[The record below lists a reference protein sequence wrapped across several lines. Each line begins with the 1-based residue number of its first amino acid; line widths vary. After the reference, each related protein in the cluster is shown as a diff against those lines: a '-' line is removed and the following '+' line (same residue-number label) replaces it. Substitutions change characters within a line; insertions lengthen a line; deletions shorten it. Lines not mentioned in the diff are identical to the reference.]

1 MSNNNT
7 KLSAPARQGEI
18 YIKGMMGAKPII
30 PFDPKKLE
38 ALAKEKMTAKAGA
51 YIIGGA
57 GTDDTIRENTEAFAK
72 YRIYPRMLRDV
83 SVRDTS
89 TELFGV
95 KIPCPILTCPIGV
108 LEMIDEEADK
118 AVGRATAKLGIPM
131 IISNQASYSMEEI
144 TAEMGDS
151 PRWFQLYWSK
161 SNDLVKSLVQ
171 RAERCGCTA
180 IAVTLDT
187 TVLGWR
193 VQDLDLMHL
202 PFLTGQGIAQY
213 TSDPVFREI
222 VANMDFGADAMQV
235 PGVDAETFKMVQAFT
250 GIYSRP
256 SLTWE
261 DLAFLRTV
269 TDLPILLKGILHP
282 EDAALAVEYG
292 MDGII
297 VSNHG
302 GRQVD
307 GAIAAIDAL
316 PKVVEAVRKAGS
328 DMPILMDSG
337 IRTGADVFKA
347 LALGAKAV
355 CVGRPYAYGLAIA
368 GQQGVEEVLANLMA
382 EFEFTMA
389 LAGCKDLSHF
399 RNNPII
405 KPTDM

>member
-1 MSNNNT
+1 MSNEKIT
-7 KLSAPARQGEI
+7 VSGPARQGEM
-18 YIKGMMGAKPII
+18 YIKGMMGAKPVV
-30 PFDPKKLE
+30 PFDPDKL
-38 ALAKEKMTAKAGA
+38 AAQAKEKMNPDAGG

-57 GTDDTIRENTEAFAK
+57 GTDDTIRENVDAFGK
-72 YRIYPRMLRDV
+72 YRIYPRMLKDV

-95 KIPCPILTCPIGV
+95 KIPSPILTCPIGV
-108 LEMIDEEADK
+108 LEMINEEADK
-118 AVGRATAKLGIPM
+118 AVARATSKLGVPM
-131 IISNQASYSMEEI
+131 IMSNQASFPMEEI

-171 RAERCGCTA
+171 RAEKSGCSA

-187 TVLGWR
+187 TILGWR
-193 VQDLDLMHL
+193 VQDLDLLHL
-202 PFLTGQGIAQY
+202 PFLKGQGIAQY
-213 TSDPVFREI
+213 TSDPVFNTI
-222 VANMDFGADAMQV
+222 VANMDFGDN
-235 PGVDAETFKMVQAFT
+235 PLKLPPDLGVSAETFKAIQTFT
-250 GIYSRP
+250 GVYSRP
-256 SLTWE
+256 SITWE
-261 DLAFLRTV
+261 DLAFLRSV

-282 EDAALAVEYG
+282 EDGALAVKYG
-292 MDGII
+292 VDGII

-337 IRTGADVFKA
+337 IRTGAHIFKA

-355 CVGRPYAYGLAIA
+355 CVGRPYAYGLALA

-382 EFEFTMA
+382 EFELTMA
-389 LAGCKDLSHF
+389 LAGCKNLNEITPF
-399 RNNPII
+399 
-405 KPTDM
+405 TLV

>member
-1 MSNNNT
+1 MSEKNT
-7 KLSAPARQGEI
+7 PITGLARQTEV
-18 YIKGMMGAKPII
+18 YLKGMMGATPTV
-30 PFDPKKLE
+30 PFDPIKLE
-38 ALAKEKMTAKAGA
+38 AAAKEKMNPKAGG

-57 GTDDTIRENTEAFAK
+57 GTDDTIRENTDAFSK
-72 YRIYPRMLRDV
+72 YRIFPRMLKDV

-89 TELFGV
+89 TEIFGV
-95 KIPCPILTCPIGV
+95 PIPSPILTCPIGV
-108 LEMIDEEADK
+108 LEMIDDEADK
-118 AVGRATAKLGIPM
+118 AVGRATSKLGLPM
-131 IISNQASYSMEEI
+131 IMSNQASFPMEEI
-144 TAEMGDS
+144 TADMGDS

-161 SNDLVKSLVQ
+161 SNELVKSLVQ
-171 RAERCGCTA
+171 RAEKCGCSA

-187 TVLGWR
+187 TMLGWR

-213 TSDPVFREI
+213 TSDPVFNNI
-222 VANMDFGADAMQV
+222 VKNMDFGSEAMSV
-235 PGVDAETFKMVQAFT
+235 PGVDPETFKSVQAFT
-250 GIYSRP
+250 GVYSRP
-256 SLTWE
+256 SITWE

-282 EDAALAVEYG
+282 EDAALAVKYG
-292 MDGII
+292 VDGII

-316 PKVVEAVRKAGS
+316 PKVVKAIRKAGS

-337 IRTGADVFKA
+337 IRTGADIFKA

-355 CVGRPYAYGLAIA
+355 CVGRPYAYGLALA
-368 GQQGVEEVLANLMA
+368 GQEGVEAVLSNLIA

-389 LAGCKDLSHF
+389 LSGC
-399 RNNPII
+399 RNLGEINS
-405 KPTDM
+405 DCLV

>member
-1 MSNNNT
+1 MQQKIISG
-7 KLSAPARQGEI
+7 PAYQGEI
-18 YIKGMMGAKPII
+18 YIKGIMGAKPVV
-30 PFDPKKLE
+30 PFDPTKLE
-38 ALAKEKMTAKAGA
+38 AAAKAKMNVKAGG

-57 GTDDTIRENTEAFAK
+57 GTDDTIRENADSFAK
-72 YRIYPRMLRDV
+72 HRIYPRMLRDV

-89 TELFGV
+89 TELFGI
-95 KIPCPILTCPIGV
+95 KLPSPILTCPIGV
-108 LEMIDEEADK
+108 LEMINDEADK
-118 AVGRATAKLGIPM
+118 AVARATATLGIPM
-131 IISNQASYSMEEI
+131 IMSNQASFSMEEI

-171 RAERCGCTA
+171 RAEKCGCSA
-180 IAVTLDT
+180 IVVTLDT
-187 TVLGWR
+187 TMLGWR

-213 TSDPVFREI
+213 TSDPVFNTI
-222 VANMDFGADAMQV
+222 VANMDFGNDALQV
-235 PGVDAETFKMVQAFT
+235 PGVSEAVFNAVKTFT
-250 GIYSRP
+250 GVYSRP
-256 SLTWE
+256 SITWE
-261 DLAFLRTV
+261 DLAFLRSV

-282 EDAALAVEYG
+282 EDGALAVQHG
-292 MDGII
+292 IDGII

-328 DMPILMDSG
+328 NMPILMDSG

-355 CVGRPYAYGLAIA
+355 CIGRPYAYGLALA
-368 GQQGVEEVLANLMA
+368 GQAGVEAVLSNFMA

-389 LAGCKDLSHF
+389 LAGCKDLSE
-399 RNNPII
+399 I
-405 KPTDM
+405 DGACLV

>member
-1 MSNNNT
+1 MSNEKIT
-7 KLSAPARQGEI
+7 VSGPARQGEI
-18 YIKGMMGAKPII
+18 YIKGLMGAKPVI
-30 PFDPKKLE
+30 PFDPDKL
-38 ALAKEKMTAKAGA
+38 AAKAKEKMNPEAGG

-57 GTDDTIRENTEAFAK
+57 GTDATIRENVDAFGK
-72 YRIYPRMLRDV
+72 YRIYPRMLKDV

-95 KIPCPILTCPIGV
+95 KIPSPILTCPIGV
-108 LEMIDEEADK
+108 LEMIDDEADK
-118 AVGRATAKLGIPM
+118 AVGRATAKLGLPM
-131 IISNQASYSMEEI
+131 IMSNQASFPMEEI

-171 RAERCGCTA
+171 RAEKCGCSA

-187 TVLGWR
+187 TMLGWR

-213 TSDPVFREI
+213 TSDPVFNTI
-222 VANMDFGADAMQV
+222 VANMDFSNN
-235 PGVDAETFKMVQAFT
+235 PLKLPPIEGVSTETFKAVQIFT
-250 GIYSRP
+250 GVYSRP
-256 SLTWE
+256 SITWE
-261 DLAFLRTV
+261 DLKFLRSV
-269 TDLPILLKGILHP
+269 TNLPILLKGILHP
-282 EDAALAVEYG
+282 EDGKLAVEYG
-292 MDGII
+292 VDGII

-337 IRTGADVFKA
+337 IRTGAHIFKA
-347 LALGAKAV
+347 LALGAQAV
-355 CVGRPYAYGLAIA
+355 CVGRPYAYGLALA
-368 GQQGVEEVLANLMA
+368 GQQGVEEVLSNLMA

-389 LAGCKDLSHF
+389 LAGYKNLEEIDKDALV
-399 RNNPII
+399 
-405 KPTDM
+405 

>member
-1 MSNNNT
+1 
-7 KLSAPARQGEI
+7 
-18 YIKGMMGAKPII
+18 
-30 PFDPKKLE
+30 
-38 ALAKEKMTAKAGA
+38 
-51 YIIGGA
+51 
-57 GTDDTIRENTEAFAK
+57 
-72 YRIYPRMLRDV
+72 
-83 SVRDTS
+83 
-89 TELFGV
+89 
-95 KIPCPILTCPIGV
+95 TCPIGV
-108 LEMIDEEADK
+108 LEMIDDEADK
-118 AVGRATAKLGIPM
+118 AVGRAVAKLGVPM

-144 TAEMGDS
+144 TAEMGDN

-269 TDLPILLKGILHP
+269 TGLPILLKGILHP
-282 EDAALAVEYG
+282 EDAALAVKYG

-316 PKVVEAVRKAGS
+316 PKVVEAVHKAGS

-337 IRTGADVFKA
+337 VRTGADVFKA

-355 CVGRPYAYGLAIA
+355 CVGRPYSYGLAIA

-389 LAGCKDLSHF
+389 LAGCKDLEE
-399 RNNPII
+399 IG
-405 KPTDM
+405 DGCLV

>member
-1 MSNNNT
+1 MSNQKIT
-7 KLSAPARQGEI
+7 ISATERQGEI
-18 YIKGMMGAKPII
+18 YIKGLMGAQPVV
-30 PFDPKKLE
+30 PFDPDKL
-38 ALAKEKMTAKAGA
+38 AAQAKAKMSAEAGS

-57 GTDDTIRENTEAFAK
+57 GTDDTVRENVDAFDK

-83 SVRDTS
+83 SERDTS

-95 KIPCPILTCPIGV
+95 KIPSPILTCPIGV
-108 LEMIDEEADK
+108 LEMVDEEADK
-118 AVGRATAKLGIPM
+118 AVGRATAKLGVPM
-131 IISNQASYSMEEI
+131 IVSNQASFPMEEI

-161 SNDLVKSLVQ
+161 SNELVKSLVQ
-171 RAERCGCTA
+171 RAEKCGCSA

-187 TVLGWR
+187 TMLGWR
-193 VQDLDLMHL
+193 IQDLDLMHL

-213 TSDPVFREI
+213 TSDPVFNSI
-222 VANMDFGADAMQV
+222 VANMDFSNNPLQL
-235 PGVDAETFKMVQAFT
+235 PPIEGVDPETFKSVQIFT
-250 GIYSRP
+250 GVYSRP
-256 SLTWE
+256 SITWE

-269 TDLPILLKGILHP
+269 TDLPIILKGILHP
-282 EDAALAVEYG
+282 EDGALAVEYG
-292 MDGII
+292 VDGII

-337 IRTGADVFKA
+337 IRTGAHIFKA

-355 CVGRPYAYGLAIA
+355 CVGRPYAYGLALA
-368 GQQGVEEVLANLMA
+368 GQQGVEEVLTNLMA

-389 LAGCKDLSHF
+389 LAGCKDLSE
-399 RNNPII
+399 I
-405 KPTDM
+405 TSAALV

>member
-1 MSNNNT
+1 MSEKNT
-7 KLSAPARQGEI
+7 PITGLARQTEV
-18 YIKGMMGAKPII
+18 YLKGMMGATPTV
-30 PFDPKKLE
+30 PFDSIKLE
-38 ALAKEKMTAKAGA
+38 AAAKEKMNPKAGG

-57 GTDDTIRENTEAFAK
+57 GTDDTIRENTDAFSK
-72 YRIYPRMLRDV
+72 YRIFPRMLKDV

-89 TELFGV
+89 TEIFGV
-95 KIPCPILTCPIGV
+95 PIPSPILTCPIGV
-108 LEMIDEEADK
+108 LEMIDDEADK
-118 AVGRATAKLGIPM
+118 AVGRATSKLGLPM
-131 IISNQASYSMEEI
+131 IISNQASFPMEEI
-144 TAEMGDS
+144 TADMGDS

-161 SNDLVKSLVQ
+161 SNELVKSLVQ
-171 RAERCGCTA
+171 RAEKCGCSA

-187 TVLGWR
+187 TMLGWR

-213 TSDPVFREI
+213 TSDPVFNNI
-222 VANMDFGADAMQV
+222 VKNMDFGSEAMSV
-235 PGVDAETFKMVQAFT
+235 PGVDPETFKSVQAFT
-250 GIYSRP
+250 GVYSRP
-256 SLTWE
+256 SITWE

-282 EDAALAVEYG
+282 EDAALAVKYG
-292 MDGII
+292 VDGII

-316 PKVVEAVRKAGS
+316 PKVVKAIRKAGS

-337 IRTGADVFKA
+337 IRTGADIFKA

-355 CVGRPYAYGLAIA
+355 CVGRPYAYGLALA
-368 GQQGVEEVLANLMA
+368 GQEGVEAVLSNLIA

-389 LAGCKDLSHF
+389 LSGC
-399 RNNPII
+399 RNLGEINS
-405 KPTDM
+405 DCLV

>member
-1 MSNNNT
+1 MSEKNT
-7 KLSAPARQGEI
+7 PITGLARQTEV
-18 YIKGMMGAKPII
+18 YIKGMMGATPTV
-30 PFDPKKLE
+30 PFDPIKLE
-38 ALAKEKMTAKAGA
+38 AAAKEKMNAKAGG

-57 GTDDTIRENTEAFAK
+57 GTDDTIRENTDAFSK
-72 YRIYPRMLRDV
+72 YRIFPRMLKDV

-89 TELFGV
+89 TEIFGV
-95 KIPCPILTCPIGV
+95 KIPSPILTCPIGV

-118 AVGRATAKLGIPM
+118 AVGRATAKLGLPM
-131 IISNQASYSMEEI
+131 IMSNQASFPMEEI
-144 TAEMGDS
+144 TADMGDS

-161 SNDLVKSLVQ
+161 SNELVKSLVQ
-171 RAERCGCTA
+171 RAEKCGCSA

-187 TVLGWR
+187 TMLGWR

-213 TSDPVFREI
+213 TSDPVFNNI
-222 VANMDFGADAMQV
+222 VKNMDFGSDAMSV
-235 PGVDAETFKMVQAFT
+235 PGVDPETFKSVQAFT
-250 GIYSRP
+250 GVYSRP
-256 SLTWE
+256 SITWE

-282 EDAALAVEYG
+282 EDGKLAVQYG
-292 MDGII
+292 VDGII

-316 PKVVEAVRKAGS
+316 PKVVEAVRGAGS

-337 IRTGADVFKA
+337 IRTGADIFKA
-347 LALGAKAV
+347 LAMGAKAV
-355 CVGRPYAYGLAIA
+355 CVGRPYAYGLALA
-368 GQQGVEEVLANLMA
+368 GQAGVEAVLSNLIA

-389 LAGCKDLSHF
+389 LSGC
-399 RNNPII
+399 RNLGEINAACLV
-405 KPTDM
+405 

>member
-1 MSNNNT
+1 MSNKKIT
-7 KLSAPARQGEI
+7 VSGPARQGEI
-18 YIKGMMGAKPII
+18 YIKGIMGASPLV
-30 PFDPKKLE
+30 PFDAQELE
-38 ALAKEKMTAKAGA
+38 AQAKEKMNPKAGG

-57 GTDDTIRENTEAFAK
+57 GTDDTIRENGDAFSK

-95 KIPCPILTCPIGV
+95 KIPSPILTCPIGV
-108 LEMIDEEADK
+108 LEMIDDEADK
-118 AVGRATAKLGIPM
+118 AVGKATANLGLPM
-131 IISNQASYSMEEI
+131 IMSNQASFSMEEI
-144 TAEMGDS
+144 AAEMGDG

-161 SNDLVKSLVQ
+161 SNDLVKSFVQ
-171 RAERCGCTA
+171 RAEQCGCTA
-180 IAVTLDT
+180 IVVTLDT
-187 TVLGWR
+187 TMLGWR

-213 TSDPVFREI
+213 TSDPVFRQI
-222 VANMDFGADAMQV
+222 VAEMDFGEEALQV
-235 PGVDAETFKMVQAFT
+235 PGVDPETFKAVQAFT

-256 SLTWE
+256 SITWE
-261 DLAFLRTV
+261 DLSFLRSV

-282 EDAALAVEYG
+282 EDARLAVKHG
-292 MDGII
+292 IDGII

-337 IRTGADVFKA
+337 IRTGAHIFKA

-355 CVGRPYAYGLAIA
+355 CVGRPYAYGLALA
-368 GQQGVEEVLANLMA
+368 GQEGVETVLANLMA

-389 LAGCKDLSHF
+389 LAGC
-399 RNNPII
+399 RNLGEIDGKALI
-405 KPTDM
+405 

>member
-1 MSNNNT
+1 MQ
-7 KLSAPARQGEI
+7 LPPFSATQRQGEI
-18 YIKGMMGAKPII
+18 YIKGIMGAKPIV

-38 ALAKEKMTAKAGA
+38 ALAKEKMSPEAGG

-57 GTDDTIRENTEAFAK
+57 GTDDTVRENTDAFAK
-72 YRIYPRMLRDV
+72 YRIFPRMLKDV

-95 KIPCPILTCPIGV
+95 KIPAPILTCPIGV
-108 LEMIDEEADK
+108 LEMIDQEADK
-118 AVGRATAKLGIPM
+118 AVGRATAKLGLPM
-131 IISNQASYSMEEI
+131 IMSNQASFSMEDI
-144 TAEMGDS
+144 TADMGGS

-161 SNDLVKSLVQ
+161 SNDLVKSFVK
-171 RAERCGCTA
+171 RAEQCSCSA

-187 TVLGWR
+187 TMLGWR

-213 TSDPVFREI
+213 TSDPVFNTI
-222 VANMDFGADAMQV
+222 VANMDFSGNPLKLPPSV
-235 PGVDAETFKMVQAFT
+235 GVDEETFKAVQIFT
-250 GIYSRP
+250 GVYSRP

-261 DLAFLRTV
+261 DLEFLRNI

-282 EDAALAVEYG
+282 EDAALAVKYG
-292 MDGII
+292 VDGII

-316 PKVVEAVRKAGS
+316 PKVVQAVRKAGS

-337 IRTGADVFKA
+337 VRTGADIFKA

-368 GQQGVEEVLANLMA
+368 GQQGVEEVLSNLMA

-389 LAGCKDLSHF
+389 LAGCKDLSE
-399 RNNPII
+399 IGEV
-405 KPTDM
+405 MLV

>member
-1 MSNNNT
+1 MQEQDSPIT
-7 KLSAPARQGEI
+7 GLARQTEV
-18 YIKGMMGAKPII
+18 YIKGMMGATPTV
-30 PFDPKKLE
+30 PFDPIKLE
-38 ALAKEKMTAKAGA
+38 AAAKEKMNAKAGG

-57 GTDDTIRENTEAFAK
+57 GTDDTIRENTDAFSK
-72 YRIYPRMLRDV
+72 YRIFPRMLKDV

-89 TELFGV
+89 TEIFGV
-95 KIPCPILTCPIGV
+95 KIPSPILTCPIGV

-118 AVGRATAKLGIPM
+118 AVGRATAKLGLPM
-131 IISNQASYSMEEI
+131 IMSNQASFPMEEI
-144 TAEMGDS
+144 TADMGDS

-161 SNDLVKSLVQ
+161 SNELVKSLVQ
-171 RAERCGCTA
+171 RAEKCGCSA

-187 TVLGWR
+187 TMLGWR

-213 TSDPVFREI
+213 TSDPVFNNI
-222 VANMDFGADAMQV
+222 VKNMDFGSDAMSV
-235 PGVDAETFKMVQAFT
+235 PGVDPETFKSVQAFT
-250 GIYSRP
+250 GVYSRP
-256 SLTWE
+256 SITWE

-282 EDAALAVEYG
+282 EDGKLAVQYG
-292 MDGII
+292 VDGII

-316 PKVVEAVRKAGS
+316 PKVVEAVRGAGS

-337 IRTGADVFKA
+337 IRTGADIFKA
-347 LALGAKAV
+347 LAMGAKAV
-355 CVGRPYAYGLAIA
+355 CVGRPYAYGLALA
-368 GQQGVEEVLANLMA
+368 GQAGVEAVLSNLIA

-389 LAGCKDLSHF
+389 LSGC
-399 RNNPII
+399 RNLGEINAACLV
-405 KPTDM
+405 

>member
-1 MSNNNT
+1 MSQKKN
-7 KLSAPARQGEI
+7 LSGPARQGEI
-18 YIKGMMGAKPII
+18 YFKGAAGAKPII
-30 PFDPKKLE
+30 PFDFKKLE
-38 ALAKEKMTAKAGA
+38 AQAKANMSAEAGG

-57 GTDDTIRENTEAFAK
+57 GTDDTIRENVNAFSK
-72 YRIYPRMLRDV
+72 YRIYPRMLKDV

-89 TELFGV
+89 TTLFGQ
-95 KIPCPILTCPIGV
+95 KIPSPILTCPIGV

-118 AVGRATAKLGIPM
+118 AVGRATSAIGIPM

-144 TAEMGDS
+144 AADMGNS

-171 RAERCGCTA
+171 RAEASGCSA

-187 TVLGWR
+187 TMLGWR

-213 TSDPVFREI
+213 TSDPIFNTI
-222 VANMDFGADAMQV
+222 VANTDFGDSDMKV
-235 PGVDAETFKMVQAFT
+235 PEGLNVTPEVLKAVKTFIGV
-250 GIYSRP
+250 YSRP
-256 SLTWE
+256 SITWD

-282 EDAALAVEYG
+282 EDGKLAVKYG
-292 MDGII
+292 VDGII

-302 GRQVD
+302 GRQID

-316 PKVVEAVRKAGS
+316 PHVVQAVRDAGS
-328 DMPILMDSG
+328 DMPVLMDSG

-347 LALGAKAV
+347 LALGAQAV
-355 CVGRPYAYGLAIA
+355 CVGRPYAYGLALA
-368 GQQGVEEVLANLMA
+368 GQAGVEEALLNIIA

-389 LAGCKDLSHF
+389 LSGCKDLSE
-399 RNNPII
+399 I
-405 KPTDM
+405 DGSCLVG